1 MEAKIYP
8 TSYPIDRLS
17 FCLVDRF
24 HLFLIM
30 SIISVGSVGDVKVI
44 DLIKKTLLQS
54 SYSTYTKNSEIYL
67 LTRMRIPWNS
77 N

>member
-1 MEAKIYP
+1 VEAIIYP
-8 TSYPIDRLS
+8 TPYPIDRLS

-24 HLFLIM
+24 HLILIM

-44 DLIKKTLLQS
+44 DLIKKTLLQV

-67 LTRMRIPWNS
+67 LTRMRFS
-77 N
+77 